1 MPAKSFSFSLDFLKS
16 KHVRVLTVLLLAQ
29 AALFYGLSRG
39 EALPPNLPLSTVP
52 AQLGSWT
59 MIQEGVIEQEVQEV
73 LKADD
78 LLTRVYTNSQ
88 WHVGAN
94 LYIAYFRSQRT
105 GQAPHSPKNCLPGS
119 GWVPSESGTVEIA
132 IEGQPKPIEVNRY
145 IVERGEDKSLVL
157 YWYQTPYRV
166 IASEYAA
173 KIYLVADAI
182 RYNRTDTALVRV
194 VVPVV
199 NGDEQRADEA
209 AAHFVRESFGVVR
222 RHLPA

>member
-16 KHVRVLTVLLLAQ
+16 KQVRVLKVFLVAQ

-39 EALPPNLPLSTVP
+39 EALPANLPLSTVP
-52 AQLGSWT
+52 TQLGSWT

-88 WHVGAN
+88 LRVGAN

-119 GWVPSESGTVEIA
+119 GWVPSESGTVQIA
-132 IEGQPKPIEVNRY
+132 IEGEPNPIEVNRY
-145 IVERGEDKSLVL
+145 IVERGEEKSLVL

-194 VVPVV
+194 VVPVL

-209 AAHFVRESFGVVR
+209 AAQFVRESFTVVR
-222 RHLPA
+222 RYLPA